1 METRSTGYILVA
13 LQSCVETTLP
23 TDFFYIGKKKR
34 EKRKGAG
41 WGGEKEGSESIL
53 YNVLVVIPPVNTKTC
68 FTGI

>member
-23 TDFFYIGKKKR
+23 TDFFYIAKKKR
-34 EKRKGAG
+34 EKKGSG
-41 WGGEKEGSESIL
+41 GGGEKEGSESIV
-53 YNVLVVIPPVNTKTC
+53 YNVIGIIPPVNTKTC